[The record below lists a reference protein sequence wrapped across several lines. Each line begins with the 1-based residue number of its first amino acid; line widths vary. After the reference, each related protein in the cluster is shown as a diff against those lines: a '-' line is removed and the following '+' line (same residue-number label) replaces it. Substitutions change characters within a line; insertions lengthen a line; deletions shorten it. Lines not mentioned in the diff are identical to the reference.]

1 MIKFLKSPE
10 KFTRLRG
17 KLPKGIL
24 LAHPPGIGK
33 TLLARAVAG
42 ESGVPFFSMS
52 GSEFVELFVGMGAAR
67 VLKEKNIERDRLKAL
82 LDARE
87 RA

>member
-1 MIKFLKSPE
+1 
-10 KFTRLRG
+10 
-17 KLPKGIL
+17 
-24 LAHPPGIGK
+24 
-33 TLLARAVAG
+33 
-42 ESGVPFFSMS
+42 
-52 GSEFVELFVGMGAAR
+52 MGAAR